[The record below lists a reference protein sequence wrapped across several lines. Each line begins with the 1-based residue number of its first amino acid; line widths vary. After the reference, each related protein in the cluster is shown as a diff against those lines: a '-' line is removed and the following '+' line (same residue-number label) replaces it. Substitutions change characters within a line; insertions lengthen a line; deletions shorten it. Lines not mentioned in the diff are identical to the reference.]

1 MERSERV
8 NYLCRAFGRIHRS
21 MLRGNRRGPELRP
34 SEAGAL
40 WTIDH
45 AGDGGIHPSEVS
57 RRMSIARPSLTPIL
71 RELEAKGLI
80 RRLPDPAAG
89 RRCLLA
95 ATERFRAEQQIRW
108 REHTRLMEKTLSC
121 LSDDETEILCGLLHK
136 IEEALPDRYE
146 ERISKEDGR

>member
-57 RRMSIARPSLTPIL
+57 RRMSMARPSLTPIL
-71 RELEAKGLI
+71 RELEAKG
-80 RRLPDPAAG
+80 PDPALTGSGLTAG
-89 RRCLLA
+89 A
-95 ATERFRAEQQIRW
+95 ACSQPPSGFARN
-108 REHTRLMEKTLSC
+108 S
-121 LSDDETEILCGLLHK
+121 
-136 IEEALPDRYE
+136 RYAGGS
-146 ERISKEDGR
+146 IPA

>member
-45 AGDGGIHPSEVS
+45 AEMGGYIH
-57 RRMSIARPSLTPIL
+57 RRS
-71 RELEAKGLI
+71 
-80 RRLPDPAAG
+80 AAA
-89 RRCLLA
+89 C
-95 ATERFRAEQQIRW
+95 RW
-108 REHTRLMEKTLSC
+108 HVPR
-121 LSDDETEILCGLLHK
+121 
-136 IEEALPDRYE
+136 
-146 ERISKEDGR
+146 